1 MSFDKRGI
9 GHIEIIM
16 SFVMFILF
24 LGFAFYFF
32 SPFQSGRTM
41 KSSLDYVFD
50 EIVQEASI
58 TLESYSVVLEPGCEV
73 VNISSETYG
82 NVLIFDED
90 GNSLGGLREI
100 NKFCGFGTFEDF
112 ITILISGEFPQS
124 GSPCPAL
131 GAPCSNISS
140 SNNEF
145 AISNKSFYDLVGEYN
160 ANYLSLK
167 DDFNIGVDFAFSL
180 VFDDGTGNFAEKEVP
195 ANLEVLSNKDR
206 VKVITT
212 GGFVFADLIVKVW

>member
-58 TLESYSVVLEPGCEV
+58 TLESYSVVLEGGCGV
-73 VNISSETYG
+73 VNISSETSG
-82 NVLIFDED
+82 KVLIFDKD
-90 GNSLGGLREI
+90 GNSLGGLRELDS
-100 NKFCGFGTFEDF
+100 FCGFGNPEGF
-112 ITILISGEFPQS
+112 ITILISEEFPQNA
-124 GSPCPAL
+124 GPCPAL

-145 AISNKSFYDLVGEYN
+145 AISNKSFYELVVRYDSD
-160 ANYLSLK
+160 YFMLK

-212 GGFVFADLIVKVW
+212 EGFVFADLIVKVW